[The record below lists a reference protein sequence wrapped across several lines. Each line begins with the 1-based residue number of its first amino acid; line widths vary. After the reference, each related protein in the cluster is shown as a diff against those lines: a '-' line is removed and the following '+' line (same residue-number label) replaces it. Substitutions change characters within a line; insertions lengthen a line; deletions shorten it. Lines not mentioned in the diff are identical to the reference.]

1 MCENLHVMQLQ
12 LKEIQDRLSKIE
24 EDTHNIMRKNEEES
38 DISRDQLGKNA
49 EQSNLMKIFLNKP
62 EITQV
67 LEKLTFSFVIS
78 FDQYSLKAASC
89 YCLVEIQIGLEQYR
103 I

>member
-38 DISRDQLGKNA
+38 DDLKRPVGKKRGA
-49 EQSNLMKIFLNKP
+49 
-62 EITQV
+62 V
-67 LEKLTFSFVIS
+67 
-78 FDQYSLKAASC
+78 
-89 YCLVEIQIGLEQYR
+89 
-103 I
+103 